1 MSVIGVSLFE
11 SGKKCPKCFSRNVKF
26 SASGSPES
34 CNAKF
39 SKPSL
44 LSALQYSEKI
54 NVAFII
60 DRCVFNC
67 QAERSSARRSFKHQT
82 HRTIFEK
89 NISQSVERV
98 WTYMDFA

>member
-1 MSVIGVSLFE
+1 MSEMFFKKYKVFGVRFTRELH
-11 SGKKCPKCFSRNVKF
+11 
-26 SASGSPES
+26 
-34 CNAKF
+34 AKF

-44 LSALQYSEKI
+44 LSVLQYSEKI

-89 NISQSVERV
+89 NISQSVERL